1 MKVKRYFAANMR
13 SALEQVRQEQ
23 GPDVMILSNRKV
35 DGGIELLTAIGEPD
49 AELLE
54 KFTPRVVRDRTAIA
68 AVPDATA
75 APTAEI
81 APAVPAPSTEAL
93 WTRQETVM
101 QMQREIGAIKSLLEQ
116 QLSGFAWHEF
126 GHASP
131 LKARLLRVLTQLG
144 LAPRLGKVLVS
155 DVNDRQEFTAAWR
168 QVLASLQARLPCLDD
183 PVQRHGGVV
192 ALCGSTGVGKTTLV
206 SKLAG
211 RYALAH
217 GSERVALIS
226 TDDQRLGAHQ
236 QLRTFGRLVG
246 ITVLSVQGI
255 DELPEVLAEMHDREL
270 VLLDLPGFA
279 PADPA
284 FRRTLT
290 TLGRLTGGVQTYLTL
305 AASTDFH
312 ALERVVGAVEG
323 LPLAGCCL
331 TKLDEAA
338 TLGPA
343 LSAVIAARL
352 PVAYVTAGQQVPDD
366 VAVASPEKLCADLLS
381 MGKASPLPVESA
393 LLEQAFTL

>member
-23 GPDVMILSNRKV
+23 GPDVVILSNRKV

-54 KFTPRVVRDRTAIA
+54 KFTPRIARERAATPAPLQTAEAPAGDA
-68 AVPDATA
+68 AVEPVA
-75 APTAEI
+75 A
-81 APAVPAPSTEAL
+81 TEAL

-101 QMQREIGAIKSLLEQ
+101 QMQQEIGAIKSLLEQ

-126 GHASP
+126 NHRSP
-131 LKARLLRVLTQLG
+131 LQARLLRVLTQLG
-144 LAPRLGKVLVS
+144 IAPQLARSLVGEV
-155 DVNDRQEFTAAWR
+155 DDRREFTAAWR
-168 QVLASLQARLPCLDD
+168 QVFAALQARLPCLDD
-183 PVQRHGGVV
+183 PVLKHGGLV
-192 ALCGSTGVGKTTLV
+192 ALCGATGVGKTTLV

-217 GSERVALIS
+217 GNDRVALVS

-255 DELPEVLAEMHDREL
+255 DELPDTLAELQDRDL
-270 VLLDLPGFA
+270 ILLDLPGFA

-284 FRRTLT
+284 FRRTLA
-290 TLGRLTGGVQTYLTL
+290 TLARLPGGVQTYLTL
-305 AASTDFH
+305 SASADFH
-312 ALERVVGAVEG
+312 AMERVVAAVDG

-343 LSAVIAARL
+343 LSAVVASRL

-366 VAVASPEKLCADLLS
+366 ISVATPEHLCADLLK
-381 MGKASPLPVESA
+381 MGKASPLPVESTV
-393 LLEQAFTL
+393 LEQAFVL

>member
-1 MKVKRYFAANMR
+1 MKRYFAANMR

-23 GPDVMILSNRKV
+23 GPDVVILSNRKV
-35 DGGIELLTAIGEPD
+35 EGGVELLTAIGEPD

-54 KFTPRVVRDRTAIA
+54 KFTPRVARDRVASLTTRDP
-68 AVPDATA
+68 VATPATETPPA
-75 APTAEI
+75 APP
-81 APAVPAPSTEAL
+81 PAAEAL
-93 WTRQETVM
+93 WTRPETVI

-116 QLSGFAWHEF
+116 QLSGFAWHDF
-126 GHASP
+126 GQASP

-144 LAPRLGKVLVS
+144 ISPRLGRTLVGEV
-155 DVNDRQEFTAAWR
+155 DDRREFTAAWR
-168 QVLASLQARLPCLDD
+168 QVLASLQSRLPCLDD
-183 PVQRHGGVV
+183 PVQKHGGVV

-217 GSERVALIS
+217 GSDRVALIS

-246 ITVLSVQGI
+246 ITVLSVQSI
-255 DELPEVLAEMHDREL
+255 DELPDTLAELQDRDL

-284 FRRTLT
+284 FRRTLA
-290 TLGRLTGGVQTYLTL
+290 TLARLPGGVQTYLTL
-305 AASTDFH
+305 SASTDFH
-312 ALERVVGAVEG
+312 ALERVVAAVDG

-343 LSAVIAARL
+343 LSAVAAARL
-352 PVAYVTAGQQVPDD
+352 PVAYITAGQQVPDD
-366 VAVASPEKLCADLLS
+366 IAVATPAKLCAELLH

-393 LLEQAFTL
+393 VLEQAFTL